1 MPESAILPGG
11 DLVLGGVASP
21 VEHFYD
27 LTGYYSQP
35 LVVRLT
41 PSGQEVWRVTL
52 PATNDAYVNS
62 MVVGADG
69 TIYLA
74 GSFSGEL
81 TAGAT
86 TLTSSGVDALVV
98 ALSVNGEVLWAKQ
111 FGNGAAQRAWHLAMD
126 GTGDL
131 IIGGPFM
138 GTIDF
143 GGGLL
148 SATNGEDIFLARLDA
163 SGEHIAS
170 RAIDD
175 AEYDTLWSLDVA
187 SDGTVLIG
195 AEHTEDFMVSL
206 YVAAYAPDLGVELWR
221 TDTNMSEPQVRAR
234 ADGTLVTVG
243 SYLQMLH
250 LDEGGAQISAVSYD
264 AGTFGL
270 LYPRLAVTPDGLNCV
285 TGAALSTVDLGT
297 GPLTPRRR
305 RRRSHRVL
313 RCRLDAYVRDPARR
327 GHLVRR
333 RALSPARFRKRA
345 RRWTIR
351 GRYRDLRRRSDLAGA
366 PRRLR
371 GAAQSLRPGV

>member
-1 MPESAILPGG
+1 LPESAILPGG

-297 GPLTPRRR
+297 GPLTPDGEGDA
-305 RRRSHRVL
+305 VIACYDVDWTPMFVTL
-313 RCRLDAYVRDPARR
+313 LDGGTWSAV
-327 GHLVRR
+327 
-333 RALSPARFRKRA
+333 
-345 RRWTIR
+345 
-351 GRYRDLRRRSDLAGA
+351 GRYLPLDSGSGLVAGQFEDGIETCG
-366 PRRLR
+366 
-371 GAAQSLRPGV
+371 GAATSQGRPDAFAARLSH